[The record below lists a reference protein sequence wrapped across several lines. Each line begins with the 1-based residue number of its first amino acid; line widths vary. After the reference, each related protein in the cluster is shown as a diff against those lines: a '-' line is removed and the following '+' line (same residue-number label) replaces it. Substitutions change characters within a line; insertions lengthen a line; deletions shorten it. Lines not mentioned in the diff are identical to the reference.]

1 MRQEIDILQN
11 EIHFDATRTAQL
23 TFQVLPNN
31 KFVES
36 GETLSYEVMLTHPQW
51 MAVVPEAEEDERS
64 VSDHPPTTKRFFC
77 PSAANTEVTIRFMLR
92 DVVVNDDAAAR
103 QEKAPT
109 GDEGKTEDG
118 MKSNRPVRAMIVVAC
133 GRTTQ
138 RVRLNTNAKEVLGL
152 C

>member
-1 MRQEIDILQN
+1 MSFVQFSSN
-11 EIHFDATRTAQL
+11 EIHFDATTRTAQL

-36 GETLSYEVMLTHPQW
+36 GETLSYEIMLTHPQW
-51 MAVVPEAEEDERS
+51 MAVVPEAGEEERS
-64 VSDHPPTTKRFFC
+64 VSDHPPATKRFFC
-77 PSAANTEVTIRFMLR
+77 PSEANTEVTIRFMLR
-92 DVVVNDDAAAR
+92 DVVNDDAAAR
-103 QEKAPT
+103 QEKAPN
-109 GDEGKTEDG
+109 GDEGETENG
-118 MKSNRPVRAMIVVAC
+118 VKSNRPVRAMIVVAC